1 MTATYTAGIPRYDEL
16 VEFIDKQKTCIQDLE
31 AIVDFCNEA
40 AGVGAQEV
48 IRDAHD
54 IMHVLLGGDRTRAWC
69 WMSDWLDLYT
79 PRNCTQAWPDV
90 RIRMTEV
97 FKKAGGKRCNGGERV
112 THEVPLGPERKRNR

>member
-1 MTATYTAGIPRYDEL
+1 MVVENAIADAGG
-16 VEFIDKQKTCIQDLE
+16 KTTQGERALSQSESDLM

-90 RIRMTEV
+90 RIRMTEA